1 MDDRDLEMLGG
12 STLGGVVGGAAG
24 GPPGAVAGA
33 AVGGWLFRRENDHNE
48 TLRRAYYES
57 KRATSEDANLHA
69 DHVDP
74 RGAERARPR
83 SVDGVAGSPDL
94 VVIDPPSTHFVVEV
108 ATPESFEEDPERVL
122 EQLDAI
128 RSEGFE
134 RVLVVPDGTLSTV
147 GEWAKEHSDAGTL
160 EGSLTVATPEGF
172 ADEL

>member
-12 STLGGVVGGAAG
+12 STLGGVVGGAVG

-48 TLRRAYYES
+48 TLRRTYYEA
-57 KRATSEDANLHA
+57 KRATSEDANLHV
-69 DHVDP
+69 DHIDP
-74 RGAERARPR
+74 GGAGRARPKN
-83 SVDGVAGSPDL
+83 VDGVAGSPDL
-94 VVIDPPSTHFVVEV
+94 VVIDPPSTRFVVEV
-108 ATPESFEEDPERVL
+108 TTPESIEEDPERVL

-134 RVLVVPDGTLSTV
+134 RVLVVPDGALSTA
-147 GEWAKEHSDAGTL
+147 GEWAKDQSDAGTL
-160 EGSLTVATPEGF
+160 DRSLTVAIPEGL